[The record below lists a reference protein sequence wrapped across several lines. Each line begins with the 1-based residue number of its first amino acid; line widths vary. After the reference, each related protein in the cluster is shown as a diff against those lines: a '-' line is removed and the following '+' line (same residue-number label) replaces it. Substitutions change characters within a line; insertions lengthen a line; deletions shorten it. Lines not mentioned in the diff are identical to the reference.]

1 MTKLQTISD
10 KNTKSFKIKK
20 LLVKKLN
27 KEQFKKDNLIIVIG
41 GDGFMLQTLKKNKNS
56 KKLFYGINSGNY
68 GFLMNKFSSKNIIK
82 NLSKANMV
90 SIYPLEMIVKNKS
103 NQARKSLAINEV
115 SILRQSRQAASLSIK
130 QGSRQII
137 KKLVSD
143 GVLVSTPA
151 GSTAYNLS
159 VHGPILSLHS
169 KKLSI
174 SPISAFR
181 PRRWK
186 GKIVNDKSKIIITNL
201 DPSKRPISAVA
212 DNLEVRNA
220 KSITVK
226 TNNKIKE
233 FIFQIS
239 NTEKIYLSKNSED
252 LKFNEKI
259 LSVKLDKK
267 IIYKENIILQSL
279 YKAATDQN
287 IPPNTIIEF
296 ARIYGFQV
304 DFQRD
309 IRKEDKFQIMY
320 EVFIDE
326 NKKIIETGEILFANL
341 KLSGQDNSLYYFD
354 KENLEGHYDKNGK
367 SVQKALMKSPIN
379 GARLSSSFGMRKH
392 PIDGYN
398 KMHRGTDFAAPKGTP
413 IMASGNGIV
422 KKAGWCGGGG
432 NCVKIRHN
440 STYET
445 VYAHMSKFA
454 RGIKNGVRVKQGQT
468 IGYVGSTGKS
478 TGPHLHYEVIVNGKK
493 VNSQKLKLPSGKVLK
508 GKNREYFETA
518 KIKLDVLKSEKI
530 IGLN

>member
-1 MTKLQTISD
+1 M
-10 KNTKSFKIKK
+10 
-20 LLVKKLN
+20 VKK
-27 KEQFKKDNLIIVIG
+27 FKSSLLKNLKTFGLISLIIFTIIITI
-41 GDGFMLQTLKKNKNS
+41 LS
-56 KKLFYGINSGNY
+56 NY
-68 GFLMNKFSSKNIIK
+68 KK
-82 NLSKANMV
+82 NLSKIQNNNIIDNIYFKKTLNEIV
-90 SIYPLEMIVKNKS
+90 NNLEPRYKKYNHKIKSGETFDKILNNYSINKAEI
-103 NQARKSLAINEV
+103 NAIKE
-115 SILRQSRQAASLSIK
+115 SLSKKVNINK
-130 QGSRQII
+130 LNTDQKIQII
-137 KKLVSD
+137 
-143 GVLVSTPA
+143 
-151 GSTAYNLS
+151 
-159 VHGPILSLHS
+159 
-169 KKLSI
+169 
-174 SPISAFR
+174 
-181 PRRWK
+181 
-186 GKIVNDKSKIIITNL
+186 L
-201 DPSKRPISAVA
+201 D
-212 DNLEVRNA
+212 
-220 KSITVK
+220 K

-233 FIFQIS
+233 FVFQIS
-239 NTEKIYLSKNSED
+239 STEKIYLSKNSED
-252 LKFNEKI
+252 LEFDKKI

-267 IIYKENIILQSL
+267 IIYKENIITQSL

-287 IPPNTIIEF
+287 IQPNIIIEF

-309 IRKEDKFQIMY
+309 IRKKDNFQIMY

-454 RGIKNGVRVKQGQT
+454 RGIKNGIRVKQGQT

-508 GKNREYFETA
+508 GKDREYFETS